1 MYKTANGILTPDGK
15 LTLKN
20 GSIPK
25 FPVEV
30 LVTFLKP
37 FSEPDLS
44 DIGDYNEKLISYEEK
59 LAKGEISWK

>member
-1 MYKTANGILTPDGK
+1 MYKTVTGILTPDGK
-15 LTLKN
+15 LSLEN
-20 GSIPK
+20 DSIPE

-30 LVTFLKP
+30 MVTFVKP

-59 LAKGEISWK
+59 LAKGEIRWK